1 MTCCNVVPVIV
12 RRGPAGTVTPE
23 LTALVGQA
31 EDAAASALD
40 SKIDAESAVIGSQVN
55 YQSRGALVTAIAGGS
70 VPLDGITYFAG
81 GVAYVG
87 TAGSTSIPDMPGLV
101 YASWN
106 SP

>member
-1 MTCCNVVPVIV
+1 MSCCNVVPVIV
-12 RRGPAGTVTPE
+12 RRGPIGTVTPE
-23 LTALVGQA
+23 LTALVEQA
-31 EDAAASALD
+31 ENAADSALD
-40 SKIDAESAVIGSQVN
+40 SKADAEAAVIGSQVN

-106 SP
+106 IP